1 MYKTVILFLLCS
13 LQALSG
19 QTLRSPLDLP
29 ILLSGNFGELRSNHF
44 HSGIDFKTQGSEGK
58 PIHAVQEGYVSRI
71 SVSPWGYGNG
81 LYLTHPDGTTTVY
94 GHLQRFSRKI
104 AAYVKER
111 QYAEESFNVNLFL
124 TPDQLPVEKGE
135 IVALSGNTGSSG
147 GPHLHF
153 EIRDTETEEV
163 LDPLEFY
170 KDRVTDTRPPRLQG
184 ILICPL
190 EGQGVVNGSSRNLE
204 LKPHTTPEGNL
215 TLPAPVE
222 AWGEIGLA
230 VKAYDY
236 MDNTTNI
243 YGVKEITL
251 LVDNQPI
258 YHSNLD
264 RFAFDETRYL
274 NSFTD
279 YAEWKNNRSFY
290 MRSFVEPGNKL
301 RFIETVDRGILRID
315 QARTYH
321 LTYLLADAAGN
332 TCRFNFRIMGK
343 KQPIPEIPAGA
354 AEHFHWGSDNR
365 FGAKGIRLF
374 IPRGNL
380 YNDLAFRYTVKT
392 DSTALAPTHI
402 LHNHPVPLHRS
413 ANLSLRLQHDTL
425 AEKRQYGIVQQIKGR
440 TSWIGGTYRDG
451 WIDGNIKELGTYT
464 VAQDTKAPLITPLN
478 AAGWIGKQQFA
489 FRLSDNL
496 SGVQTYRGEIDGQ
509 FVLFEMNS
517 KSVVTY
523 RFDSERLSRGKHTLQ
538 LTVTDAAGNSS
549 VYTHPFRFE
558 HTPPAAAK
566 PQTTAK
572 QTSGGKPKTA
582 AKRPATSKPK
592 AAAKPR
598 ATAH

>member
-13 LQALSG
+13 LQTLTS
-19 QTLRSPLDLP
+19 QTLRSPLDIP

-58 PIHAVQEGYVSRI
+58 PVHAVQEGYVSRI

-104 AAYVKER
+104 ATYVKEQ
-111 QYAEESFNVNLFL
+111 QYAKESFHVNLFL
-124 TPDQLPVEKGE
+124 TPDQIPVEKGE

-184 ILICPL
+184 ILICPV
-190 EGQGVVNGSSRNLE
+190 EGRGAVGGSSRKLE
-204 LKPHTTPEGNL
+204 IKPRTTPEGNL
-215 TLPAPVE
+215 TLAAPVE

-236 MDNTTNI
+236 MDHTTNI
-243 YGVKEITL
+243 YGVKKITL
-251 LVDNQPI
+251 LVDNQQI

-301 RFIETVDRGILRID
+301 RFLETVNRGILRID
-315 QARTYH
+315 EARTYH

-332 TCRFNFRIMGK
+332 TSRFDFRIVGK
-343 KQPIPEIPAGA
+343 EQPLPEIPAGA
-354 AEHFHWGSDNR
+354 SEQFHWGSDNR

-380 YNDLAFRYTVKT
+380 YNDLAFRHTVKT
-392 DSTALAPTHI
+392 DSTAPAATHI
-402 LHNHPVPLHRS
+402 LHSHPVPLHRS
-413 ANLSLRLQHDTL
+413 AELSLRLQHDTL
-425 AEKRQYGIVQQIKGR
+425 AEKRQYGIVQLVKGR
-440 TSWIGGTYRDG
+440 MSWIGGTYRDG

-478 AAGWIGKQQFA
+478 AASWMGKQQFV
-489 FRLSDNL
+489 FRLTDNL

-517 KSVVTY
+517 QSVITY
-523 RFDSERLSRGKHTLQ
+523 RFDSERLSRGKHTLK

-549 VYTHPFRFE
+549 VYTHPFRLE
-558 HTPPAAAK
+558 HTQPAATQQK
-566 PQTTAK
+566 TTGK
-572 QTSGGKPKTA
+572 QTSAGKRTPTAKRPATAKPKTA
-582 AKRPATSKPK
+582 AK
-592 AAAKPR
+592 PR
-598 ATAH
+598 ATGQ